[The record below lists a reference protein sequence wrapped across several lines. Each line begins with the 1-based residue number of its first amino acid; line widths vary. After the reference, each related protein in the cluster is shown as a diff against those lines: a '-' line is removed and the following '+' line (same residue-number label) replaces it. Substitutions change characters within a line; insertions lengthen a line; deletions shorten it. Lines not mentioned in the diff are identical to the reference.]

1 MGAASGRDR
10 MVRGR
15 EVYSAKAH
23 SRSMN
28 VTGDRGRGSGISF
41 FPCAIRL
48 APLPKSG
55 EAGPSGG
62 VVVESL
68 GGTPISDGR

>member
-1 MGAASGRDR
+1 MGVAFS
-10 MVRGR
+10 RGWVVGGT

-23 SRSMN
+23 SRGMN

-68 GGTPISDGR
+68 GGTPVSEGR